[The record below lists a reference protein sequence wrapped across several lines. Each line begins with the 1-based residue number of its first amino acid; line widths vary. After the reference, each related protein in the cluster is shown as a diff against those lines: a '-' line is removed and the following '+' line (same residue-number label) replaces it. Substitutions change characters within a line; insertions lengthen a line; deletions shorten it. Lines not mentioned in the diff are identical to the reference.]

1 MKRLM
6 MAAVMSTVAL
16 FLTACGE
23 NAPKK
28 PEVNTAQEQAQPA
41 AAATTEEA
49 TTEKAATEEQQQ
61 ESPVGEIISKE
72 ESLSEWWR
80 LRARLLLP
88 ASIQAPSTASGSRP
102 RPWPPPAKRSLR
114 CKGPSSVRTLALSGR
129 YPRIK

>member
-1 MKRLM
+1 MEKTMKRLM

-61 ESPVGEIISKE
+61 AAPTESEAAGATTQE
-72 ESLSEWWR
+72 
-80 LRARLLLP
+80 
-88 ASIQAPSTASGSRP
+88 
-102 RPWPPPAKRSLR
+102 
-114 CKGPSSVRTLALSGR
+114 
-129 YPRIK
+129 